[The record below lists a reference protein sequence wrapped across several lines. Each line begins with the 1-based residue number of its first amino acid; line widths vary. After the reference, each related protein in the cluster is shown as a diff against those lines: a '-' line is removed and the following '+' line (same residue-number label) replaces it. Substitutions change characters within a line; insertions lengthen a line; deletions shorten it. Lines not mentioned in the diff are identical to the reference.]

1 MYCVCLCLFVCV
13 CVCLC
18 VQNIW
23 SVNKTDTYIIRLY
36 TSDTLLQKMF
46 NCGSRNDVHILILIP
61 GIFLIIAAGIY

>member
-1 MYCVCLCLFVCV
+1 MYCVCLCLFV

-46 NCGSRNDVHILILIP
+46 NCGSRNDVHIFFNVISLSDL
-61 GIFLIIAAGIY
+61 GIRIYLL